1 MYEYMNILWHLL
13 AANQY
18 GGRTGSIFSCSKG
31 LWDSGLST
39 NHNKASVRVLVSLPI
54 TAYVGHIR
62 WHLPVD
68 ITCGG

>member
-1 MYEYMNILWHLL
+1 MADQVGELDLFLAVGKHRRIVFLL
-13 AANQY
+13 SQ
-18 GGRTGSIFSCSKG
+18 SQQS
-31 LWDSGLST
+31 
-39 NHNKASVRVLVSLPI
+39 I